1 MNSHVFEKTLH
12 IPHTE
17 QFRDEGRRYETLQ
30 IVEMFSDTQKDDW
43 RLGGRDAANETT
55 HDGQDLHPQGNS
67 SAFIST
73 ANCAHSRRDRSTS
86 LGMPV
91 QLGNDDRPEIRT
103 LLECPA
109 LPLCRLTDRGVE
121 HHDGHVLQRMTLDE
135 DQRQFQSPR

>member
-1 MNSHVFEKTLH
+1 VFEKTLH

-17 QFRDEGRRYETLQ
+17 QFRDEWRRYETLQ

-43 RLGGRDAANETT
+43 RLGRRDAANENT
-55 HDGQDLHPQGNS
+55 HDGQDHHFQKTS

-73 ANCAHSRRDRSTS
+73 TVCADSRRDRSTS
-86 LGMPV
+86 LGVPV

-103 LLECPA
+103 LLERPA

-121 HHDGHVLQRMTLDE
+121 YHDRHVLQRNT
-135 DQRQFQSPR
+135 